1 MVSASF
7 SAFNT
12 VAVQEILA
20 VLGAGILALALLQ
33 GSFNP
38 SLGLG
43 YTLTQLYLLR
53 NLGFRPSL
61 SLLVRTV
68 TTIFKVCPKTV
79 PLLSPLTIHTH
90 THAYMHTVFC
100 YPHI

>member
-20 VLGAGILALALLQ
+20 VLGAGILTLAPLQ

-43 YTLTQLYLLR
+43 YTPDSALPAAESRLQD
-53 NLGFRPSL
+53 L
-61 SLLVRTV
+61 S
-68 TTIFKVCPKTV
+68 
-79 PLLSPLTIHTH
+79 
-90 THAYMHTVFC
+90 
-100 YPHI
+100 

>member
-20 VLGAGILALALLQ
+20 VLGAGILTLAPLQ

-53 NLGFRPSL
+53 NLGFRPS
-61 SLLVRTV
+61 
-68 TTIFKVCPKTV
+68 
-79 PLLSPLTIHTH
+79 
-90 THAYMHTVFC
+90 
-100 YPHI
+100 